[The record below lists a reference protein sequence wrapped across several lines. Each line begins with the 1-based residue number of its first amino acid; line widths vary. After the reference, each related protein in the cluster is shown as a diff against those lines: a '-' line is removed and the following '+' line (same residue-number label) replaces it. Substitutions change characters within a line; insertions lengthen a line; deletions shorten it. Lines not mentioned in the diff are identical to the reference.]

1 MSLKKRILELLE
13 HDARLSAKTIA
24 SMIDQNED
32 EVQSIINQYEKD
44 RTILGYH
51 AVVNWEKTD
60 WEGVTAMI
68 EVKVSPEREVG
79 FNNIAERI
87 YRFPEVRS
95 VYLMSGGYDLSII
108 VEGESMKDVARFV
121 SHKLS
126 ALDQVQS
133 TVTHFIMKRYK
144 EDHFIFDE
152 NEEDKRLVVS
162 P

>member
-13 HDARLSAKTIA
+13 HDARLSAKTVA
-24 SMIDQNED
+24 SMIDQDED
-32 EVQSIINQYEKD
+32 EVQSIINQFEKD

-51 AVVNWEKTD
+51 AVVNWEKTA

-95 VYLMSGGYDLSII
+95 VYLMSGGYDLSVI

>member
-1 MSLKKRILELLE
+1 MSLNKRILELIE
-13 HDARLSAKTIA
+13 QDAKLSAKTIA
-24 SMIDQNED
+24 GMIDQNED
-32 EVQSIINQYEKD
+32 DVRSIINQYEKD
-44 RTILGYH
+44 KTILGYH
-51 AVVNWEKTD
+51 AVVNWERTD

-79 FNNIAERI
+79 FNSIAERI

-121 SHKLS
+121 SHRLS

>member
-1 MSLKKRILELLE
+1 MDHKKRILELLE
-13 HDARLSAKTIA
+13 NDARLSARTIA
-24 SMIDQNED
+24 SMIDQTEE
-32 EVQSIINQYEKD
+32 EVQKVIDQFEKD

-79 FNNIAERI
+79 FNSIAERI

-95 VYLMSGGYDLSII
+95 VYLMSGGYDLSVI

>member
-1 MSLKKRILELLE
+1 MSLNKRILELIE
-13 HDARLSAKTIA
+13 QDAKLSAKTIA
-24 SMIDQNED
+24 GMLDQNED

-44 RTILGYH
+44 KTILGYH
-51 AVVNWEKTD
+51 AVVNWERTE

-79 FNNIAERI
+79 FNSIAERI

-108 VEGESMKDVARFV
+108 VEGDSMKDVARFV

-126 ALDQVQS
+126 ALDKVQS